1 MEDAMTSATMEL
13 TGPAV
18 ETNLSRK
25 AMLAMLQIKKW
36 SAKKHDKRASQEV
49 ATNHNASKL
58 AGAYRKNLLPGQSN
72 ALEDVQKACDEAR
85 TFHYQNTL
93 PWGQDGSRILP
104 KENYFTYVEQMRKYR
119 HDFERA
125 VKAFVREYPT
135 LRDNAKNLLGTLHEE
150 ADYPNAAEIES
161 KFRFDNVFL
170 PFPDAKD
177 FRVDLGDDEVSEIKS
192 QIARQSTDAVTL
204 AMREAWGR
212 LHEGVSRMVERLADP
227 DAVFRDTLVSNL
239 TELCEV
245 LPKLNVNDDPALAKM
260 CDQVKEKLT
269 ARTPAELRED
279 KGAREKTALDASSI
293 LSMMSGYMGASHES
307 SAA

>member
-1 MEDAMTSATMEL
+1 MATQAIEMTA
-13 TGPAV
+13 PPV
-18 ETNLSRK
+18 ETNLSKK

-36 SAKKHDKRASQEV
+36 SASKHDKRATQEV
-49 ATNHNASKL
+49 ATNHNASSL
-58 AGAYRKNLLPGQSN
+58 AGRYRKNLLASKTKN
-72 ALEDVQKACDEAR
+72 ALEDVSQACDEAR

-104 KENYFTYVEQMRKYR
+104 KENYFSYVEEMRKYR
-119 HDFERA
+119 QKFDAA
-125 VKAFVREYPT
+125 VKDFIAEYPT
-135 LRDNAKNLLGTLHEE
+135 LRHNAKAELGTLHEDT
-150 ADYPNAAEIES
+150 DYPNAAEIES
-161 KFRFDNVFL
+161 KFSFDIVFL

-279 KGAREKTALDASSI
+279 KGAREKTALDATSI
-293 LSMMSGYMGASHES
+293 LSMMSGYMGASSES
-307 SAA
+307 TAA